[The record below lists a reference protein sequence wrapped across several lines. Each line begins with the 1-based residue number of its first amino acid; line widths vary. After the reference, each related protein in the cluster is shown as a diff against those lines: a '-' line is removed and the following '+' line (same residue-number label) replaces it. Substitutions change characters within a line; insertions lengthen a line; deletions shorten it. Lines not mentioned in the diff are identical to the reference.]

1 MHRPLPSLWLRYLL
15 HDASPDPVRLLP
27 HIFLCPP
34 AVNTNSLMRCG
45 QLCRFYWQLASLPS
59 LLVIPAICK
68 FAVDLQLLIAASAG

>member
-1 MHRPLPSLWLRYLL
+1 
-15 HDASPDPVRLLP
+15 
-27 HIFLCPP
+27 
-34 AVNTNSLMRCG
+34 MRCG